1 MVSRS
6 KNDLLLCGAAN
17 LAWAHFGVPKGPEVP
32 GCSWDKNGMGG
43 PRNGNSPIVDGL
55 FMFIPWKTKMDDLG
69 VPRFYATPRS

>member
-6 KNDLLLCGAAN
+6 KGAN

-43 PRNGNSPIVDGL
+43 PRNGNSPIAGW
-55 FMFIPWKTKMDDLG
+55 FIPWKTKMDDLG
-69 VPRFYATPRS
+69 VPRFYATPIS